1 MLLLYVVQGRWC
13 DVVVCCRSWYVSS
26 TTTQSVVRISVV
38 SLLLSAKIEAS
49 LARKNECLRQGD
61 KYYATD

>member
-1 MLLLYVVQGRWC
+1 M
-13 DVVVCCRSWYVSS
+13 VVCCRSWYVCS

-61 KYYATD
+61 